1 MKRRSR
7 GFTLME
13 LMVVLA
19 IAAAILAFGV
29 PNFKDFQRNNRLTV
43 AANNMLG
50 LVLSSRGEALRR
62 QTSISMCPSANPGS
76 TTATCGTGTGWIAF
90 VDTNQTC
97 TRISSQELTGSATV
111 DTDVN
116 AAWNGDCIT
125 FSSTG
130 FRVVKA
136 GKPAIEHMMFCDSR
150 KNTPRVPN
158 SKESAARGIEVQAT
172 GRAAVVKFVD
182 ELTTWNT
189 GSDKVACP

>member
-19 IAAAILAFGV
+19 IAATVLVIGV
-29 PNFKDFQRNNRLTV
+29 PNFRDFQRNNRITA
-43 AANNMLG
+43 AANSMLG

-62 QTSISMCPSANPGS
+62 QTSIAMCPSANPTS
-76 TTATCGTGTGWIAF
+76 VTAVCGTGTGWISF
-90 VDTNQTC
+90 VDTNATC
-97 TRISSQELTGSATV
+97 TRTASQDLVGSSTV

-116 AAWNGDCIT
+116 VAWNGDCII

-130 FRVVKA
+130 FRIVNP

-150 KNTPRVPN
+150 KNTPRTP
-158 SKESAARGIEVQAT
+158 KATESAARGIEILPT

-182 ELTTWNT
+182 ELTTWNSGT
-189 GSDKVACP
+189 DKVSCP